1 MISVIISD
9 ENIREKDIV
18 IEDKADVNHL
28 KNVFRVKLGEKV
40 RAVDGE
46 KEYFCSV
53 KEIEKKYIILEIEE
67 ILEDRYSHKI
77 EIDAAVGILKNDK
90 MDLTIQKLTE
100 LGINEIIP
108 VAAKRGVVKINEK
121 KDKWDLIV
129 REALK
134 QCQGVK
140 PTKIAEVVKIKDI
153 ELEKYD
159 LIIVPYECEEEYTLK
174 NLLKNREISPK
185 KVLYIIGPEG
195 GFDSEEIEY
204 LKSKGANIVT
214 LGRRILR
221 AETASIVVGGILI
234 CLLYTSDAAD
244 DSLRVDLGG
253 RRIIKKKNFF
263 KQKTAYEISACLVGS
278 EMCIRDRC

>member
-108 VAAKRGVVKINEK
+108 VQ
-121 KDKWDLIV
+121 
-129 REALK
+129 LK
-134 QCQGVK
+134 G
-140 PTKIAEVVKIKDI
+140 E
-153 ELEKYD
+153 
-159 LIIVPYECEEEYTLK
+159 
-174 NLLKNREISPK
+174 
-185 KVLYIIGPEG
+185 
-195 GFDSEEIEY
+195 
-204 LKSKGANIVT
+204 
-214 LGRRILR
+214 
-221 AETASIVVGGILI
+221 
-234 CLLYTSDAAD
+234 
-244 DSLRVDLGG
+244 
-253 RRIIKKKNFF
+253 
-263 KQKTAYEISACLVGS
+263 
-278 EMCIRDRC
+278 